1 MTVSRDRPARRFSP
15 AASLVLAIAAL
26 SPFLSSA
33 ARAQLQQPEPTVT
46 PSPPEAPPRA
56 PVAVGPPTPRRPF
69 DPTPRRA
76 PGLGPQSAV
85 PQIQGIEVNP
95 LAEMDPGAIGALN
108 SGQGG
113 FGPAMWRDS
122 DRTQIESLLL
132 RLPPRMTSIAL
143 RDLARRLLL
152 SSAPP
157 PPLADAEGD
166 AEAEAA
172 AAADT
177 DLLALRIDR
186 LLALGDVEGLNR
198 LLQAVP
204 RRFDD
209 QRILRGRVEGLVL
222 AGDLTG
228 GCREVRNGMALYHAL
243 PYWQKALVVCQL
255 AAGERE
261 SAELGLGLM
270 RERGLVEDPGFDALV
285 DVMAGGDSEVPTATA
300 IEPLN
305 FAALQSIGW
314 QPPAAL
320 INRAPPNLLAV
331 IARSPRVPLEQR
343 TVAAELAVAMGALD
357 AEPLAE
363 LYRSFPFEPETLQE
377 GDPEGAFAGPR
388 QRALLLRRVELSD
401 DTQARAY
408 RIRIALETAAQS
420 GLYRPMLQVLLP
432 RLSEIPIESGT
443 VWFAETAGR
452 AHYASGGYERA
463 RSWYNLARDRAGQDA
478 TSASATARL
487 WPYFRLTGG
496 SSLGASANLA
506 AWREARSDAGEA
518 LLARGEA
525 LLAAAFRAL
534 DEDGAPPLGSVAAAD
549 GAGAVSAENGLLLDL
564 QVAGEDRRSGEAVL
578 LTLVGLG
585 EEGLEAAQPRTLNA
599 VLTALLRIGL
609 ELEARQL
616 AVEIAIANGI

>member
-1 MTVSRDRPARRFSP
+1 MIASRVRSDRRFSLT
-15 AASLVLAIAAL
+15 ACLVLAIAVLLPVFAD
-26 SPFLSSA
+26 SA
-33 ARAQLQQPEPTVT
+33 QSQQPAT
-46 PSPPEAPPRA
+46 PSPPKA
-56 PVAVGPPTPRRPF
+56 PVAVGPPTPLLPF
-69 DPTPRRA
+69 DSTPRRA
-76 PGLGPQSAV
+76 PGLGPRSAV

-95 LAEMDPGAIGALN
+95 LAEMDPGAIGALD
-108 SGQGG
+108 SDQGG

-157 PPLADAEGD
+157 PALADAEGD
-166 AEAEAA
+166 AEEQDE

-177 DLLALRIDR
+177 DFLALRIDR
-186 LLALGDVEGLNR
+186 LIALGDIEGLNR

-209 QRILRGRVEGLVL
+209 ERILRGRVEGLVL

-228 GCREVRNGMALYHAL
+228 GCREVQNGMALYYAL

-255 AAGERE
+255 ASGLRE
-261 SAELGLGLM
+261 QAELGLALM
-270 RERGLVEDPGFDALV
+270 RERGLAEDPGFDSLV
-285 DVMAGGDSEVPTATA
+285 DVLAGGDSEVPTATA
-300 IEPLN
+300 IEPLG
-305 FAALQSIGW
+305 FAALQSVGW

-331 IARSPRVPLEQR
+331 IAHSPRVPLEQR

-357 AEPLAE
+357 AKALAE
-363 LYRSFPFEPETLQE
+363 LYRGFEFEPQMLQQ
-377 GDPEGAFAGPR
+377 GDPEGTLAGPR
-388 QRALLLRRVELSD
+388 QRALLLRRIELSE
-401 DTQARAY
+401 DTQGRAH
-408 RIRIALETAAQS
+408 RIRMALETAAQS

-432 RLSEIPIESGT
+432 WLSEVPIDSGT
-443 VWFAETAGR
+443 VWFAETACR
-452 AHYASGGYERA
+452 AFYAAGGYERA

-478 TSASATARL
+478 TAATATARL

-496 SSLGASANLA
+496 PSLGTSANLA
-506 AWREARSDAGEA
+506 AWREARSDANETV
-518 LLARGEA
+518 LARGEA
-525 LLAAAFRAL
+525 LLAAALRSL
-534 DEDGAPPLGSVAAAD
+534 GEDGAPPLGSVAAAAE
-549 GAGAVSAENGLLLDL
+549 GGGAVSAENGLLLDL

-578 LTLVGLG
+578 LTLVSLG
-585 EEGLEAAQPRTLNA
+585 EEGLEAVQPRTLSA

-616 AVEIAIANGI
+616 AVEVAIANGI